1 MRILMQI
8 YCENRNHDHYS
19 YNGKNVNKT
28 LSVDSAFSI
37 LYLIEPDIVYVS
49 EGEPVGQKTSQL
61 MEELLL
67 QSPSLSQF

>member
-49 EGEPVGQKTSQL
+49 EGEPVG
-61 MEELLL
+61 
-67 QSPSLSQF
+67 